1 MVVLISHGS
10 THEKFDV
17 WTGPKMSCFCI
28 WRALSKCDAGLFN
41 KLVGIYPELAVHE
54 RALDTLIDLFK
65 KDQVPFNDF
74 SSPLSAGEL
83 IKRDDSQQRFLA
95 QHSVATLLRH
105 CLEYLQHC
113 SNIATLCCAKN
124 RCCESYRVTS
134 SPLGLVAFIWKVSFW
149 QKPIIRSLH
158 KKTKCA
164 VTLNQ
169 PFPVLISF

>member
-1 MVVLISHGS
+1 
-10 THEKFDV
+10 
-17 WTGPKMSCFCI
+17 MSCFCV

-54 RALDTLIDLFK
+54 RALDSLIDLFK

-74 SSPLSAGEL
+74 SSLLSPGEL
-83 IKRDDSQQRFLA
+83 RWCYKRRF
-95 QHSVATLLRH
+95 ATLLRY

-169 PFPVLISF
+169 PFPVLIYF